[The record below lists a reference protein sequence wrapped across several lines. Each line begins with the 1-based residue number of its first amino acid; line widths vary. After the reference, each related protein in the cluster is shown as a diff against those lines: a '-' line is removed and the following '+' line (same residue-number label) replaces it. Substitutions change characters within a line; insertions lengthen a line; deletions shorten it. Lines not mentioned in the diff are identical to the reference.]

1 MVLKAQ
7 VKTIG
12 QFENRQKKDNPQ
24 ETYLFLPV
32 VFKVG
37 THVLYRVNQMTGQ
50 VAQQEGD
57 DELAKQFIGTDAQEV
72 ANLGLQ
78 VGEVVNLNTTWTV
91 NQYGRTEINV
101 LGVWRDQP
109 QQSPQ
114 PGAAPQPGQGNS
126 PW

>member
-7 VKTIG
+7 VKTVG
-12 QFENRQKKDNPQ
+12 QFENRQKKDNPN

-32 VFKVG
+32 TFKVG
-37 THVLYRVNQMTGQ
+37 THVIYRVNQMTGQ

-57 DELAKQFIGTDAQEV
+57 DELAKQFIGTDAREV

-78 VGEVVNLNTTWTV
+78 VGEMVNINTVWAV

-101 LGVWRDQP
+101 IGVWRDQP
-109 QQSPQ
+109 QQQ
-114 PGAAPQPGQGNS
+114 AQLGFGA
-126 PW
+126 